1 MRILLAQLMI
11 LFSFALFAQKDN
23 TKVPHLVKTPL
34 ENTGCSAYFPDDEE
48 LVLELS
54 YSPDSSKVYT
64 GEVYSDNYHFSI
76 ILVEL
81 KDYVFENKEE
91 KEGMIVSYLDYLKGS
106 FSIVSSA
113 GYGNGHT
120 MESNPE
126 AVGVIDYWEDEEG
139 DQWAVKAWADKK
151 YIAVMIMYG
160 PNEYQYFNIQQ
171 LFLDGFRFN

>member
-1 MRILLAQLMI
+1 MNTISIRLILLPL
-11 LFSFALFAQKDN
+11 LVYFSFNINAQEEN
-23 TKVPHLVKTPL
+23 PKVPHLVKTPL
-34 ENTGCSAYFPDDEE
+34 ENTGCSAYFPDDEK

-64 GEVYSDNYHFSI
+64 GEVFSDNHHFSI

-91 KEGMIVSYLDYLKGS
+91 KEGMITSYLDYLKES
-106 FSIVSSA
+106 FSIVSAA

-126 AVGVIDYWEDEEG
+126 AVGVIDYWE
-139 DQWAVKAWADKK
+139 

-160 PNEYQYFNIQQ
+160 PTEHHFFNIQQ